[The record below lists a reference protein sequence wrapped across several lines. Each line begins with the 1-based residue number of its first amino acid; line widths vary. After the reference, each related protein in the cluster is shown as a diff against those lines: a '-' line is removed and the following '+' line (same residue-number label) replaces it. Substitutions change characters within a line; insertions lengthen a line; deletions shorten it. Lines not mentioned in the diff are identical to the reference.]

1 VSDPS
6 TMADTLDG
14 MLFGDDLNYSVYQA
28 LTSTPTLRDAMEAAD
43 PAASDLLQRLAVED
57 TEADPADVMARLV
70 EEAARREL
78 VIIQSEVVSADESM
92 MFERSAEMAWVKLR
106 MEELREPSTAAQAV
120 DQLLPWLVE
129 RPQENR

>member
-1 VSDPS
+1 
-6 TMADTLDG
+6 MADPPTIADALDP
-14 MLFGDDLNYSVYQA
+14 MLFTDDLNYAVYQA
-28 LTSTPTLRDAMEAAD
+28 LVSTPTLRDAMESAD
-43 PAASDLLQRLAVED
+43 PAAADLLQRLAVED

-106 MEELREPSTAAQAV
+106 MEELREPATAAGAV
-120 DQLLPWLVE
+120 DQLVAWLVE
-129 RPQENR
+129 RPQESR

>member
-1 VSDPS
+1 
-6 TMADTLDG
+6 
-14 MLFGDDLNYSVYQA
+14 
-28 LTSTPTLRDAMEAAD
+28 MESAD
-43 PAASDLLQRLAVED
+43 PAAADLLQRLAVED
-57 TEADPADVMARLV
+57 TEADPANVMERLV

-106 MEELREPSTAAQAV
+106 MEELREPSTAAEAV
-120 DQLLPWLVE
+120 EQLLPWLVE